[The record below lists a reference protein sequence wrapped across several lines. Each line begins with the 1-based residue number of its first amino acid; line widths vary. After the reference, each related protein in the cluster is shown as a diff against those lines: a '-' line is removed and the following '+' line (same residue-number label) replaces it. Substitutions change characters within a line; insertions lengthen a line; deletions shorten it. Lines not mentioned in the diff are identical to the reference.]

1 MAHPSSSGT
10 ACHWGFSVGPSLGI
24 RWQIQIGAVRFV
36 LPVEAL
42 MLQVQ
47 TRRVQQLVSFILG
60 HVQ

>member
-1 MAHPSSSGT
+1 M
-10 ACHWGFSVGPSLGI
+10 